1 VSVKVTVT
9 AVSDSEEETVTPP
22 SPALAGTLTVLSAQQ
37 GTFTLS
43 AQQGELVKG
52 EGYLTYPNLY

>member
-1 VSVKVTVT
+1 MSVKVTVT

-37 GTFTLS
+37 G
-43 AQQGELVKG
+43 ELVKG